1 MSNIQPRVVAAPIMS
16 QREST
21 VGTRI
26 HYSYNTHILYNA
38 PLVTYNYST
47 TRGSSLPRVLTSAT
61 MKGR

>member
-1 MSNIQPRVVAAPIMS
+1 MSNIQPRVVAHPIMS

-21 VGTRI
+21 AGNRI
-26 HYSYNTHILYNA
+26 HYAYNTHILYNA

-47 TRGSSLPRVLTSAT
+47 TRGSSLPRVITTAT